1 MRDLLFRAKRTD
13 NDELIEGNDEWI
25 EGSYVHLNLGRH
37 YIFTGKL
44 DLTQHNYKGRIGFE
58 CFEVNPETVG
68 QYTDVNDSNDTKI
81 FEGDIIQYTYATNS
95 DLTHI
100 GYVAY
105 SSGEFYIEDIISGEE
120 TFMSSLTDDDYTYKV
135 IGNIYDIDGSAYWDW
150 LNSCMFK

>member
-68 QYTDVNDSNDTKI
+68 QYTDVNDSNGTKI
-81 FEGDIIQYTYATNS
+81 FEGDIVDILTENEERGVITYENCREG
-95 DLTHI
+95 I
-100 GYVAY
+100 
-105 SSGEFYIEDIISGEE
+105 DICS
-120 TFMSSLTDDDYTYKV
+120 
-135 IGNIYDIDGSAYWDW
+135 
-150 LNSCMFK
+150 

>member
-13 NDELIEGNDEWI
+13 NDEWI

-44 DLTQHNYKGRIGFE
+44 DLTQYNYKGRIGFE
-58 CFEVNPETVG
+58 CFEVN
-68 QYTDVNDSNDTKI
+68 DSNDTKI
-81 FEGDIIQYTYATNS
+81 FEGDIVQYTYATNS

-100 GYVAY
+100 GCVAY
-105 SSGEFYIEDIISGEE
+105 SSGKFYIEDIISGEE

-135 IGNIYDIDGSAYWDW
+135 IGNIYDDVRRIRESGIDNAT
-150 LNSCMFK
+150 NN